1 MFEGLGFSFLEP
13 SHHFPPTAA
22 RRADTDC
29 VGSHRKGTQRR
40 ARSDSG
46 ALCVKMRRATSRRS
60 DGNDGNDN
68 EADDLMP

>member
-13 SHHFPPTAA
+13 SHHFLPPTAA

-29 VGSHRKGTQRR
+29 VRSHRKSTQRR

-46 ALCVKMRRATSRRS
+46 VLCVKMRRVSS
-60 DGNDGNDN
+60 
-68 EADDLMP
+68 